1 MTPYKSMSKRG
12 CDRIGPQQCPT
23 HGHPH
28 PLHSAVCYDHGH
40 LFAPFCHDPVSRDA
54 RHLEKPS
61 SPHPVLAGVH
71 ASPLSRAE
79 NLGRT
84 RPLDARL
91 LKASYWNVHVLVEWW
106 VQEAL
111 NTLPPPKDG
120 TLYLVGDGSVKPK
133 RGTQNPLAQ
142 KGRKSEHQPWF
153 FGIRFALLIA
163 NWDVYRL
170 PVAFRLIRAKSHPE
184 YRTENALFREMVGSF
199 VPPTWAKRIIV
210 EGDAAY
216 GSQENMQ
223 MVLKR
228 DADDPARRWGF
239 VFAIARTWK
248 TVEDKAIKDLVTHLP
263 RKYYQRIRVPRLPG
277 ATGCKTF
284 WVYSTRLCLRHIGDV
299 TVVLSKRGRNV
310 GPKHTKILVTN
321 LDEWIPRQVVG
332 AYQRRW
338 PVEQINRELKTDL
351 GLGAHQ
357 VSGEEGRIEKSFG
370 IAVLAY
376 LLLIRA
382 CHQEILPGQAWS
394 LAQLQHAF
402 RLRML
407 TKQVEHNVR
416 TRLAKARKVA

>member
-1 MTPYKSMSKRG
+1 MVTHTLCTAWFTMITGTYLPLFVTILFRGMPGIWKSRHRLILCWLVCMQALYPGQKTLEELARWTPAQVTVWRF
-12 CDRIGPQQCPT
+12 R
-23 HGHPH
+23 
-28 PLHSAVCYDHGH
+28 
-40 LFAPFCHDPVSRDA
+40 
-54 RHLEKPS
+54 
-61 SPHPVLAGVH
+61 
-71 ASPLSRAE
+71 
-79 NLGRT
+79 
-84 RPLDARL
+84 RL

-133 RGTQNPLAQ
+133 RGTPNPLAQ

-153 FGIRFALLIA
+153 FGMRFALLIA
-163 NWDVYRL
+163 NWAVYRL
-170 PVAFRLIRAKSHPE
+170 PGAFRLIRPKSHPE

-239 VFAIARTWK
+239 VFAMARTWK
-248 TVEDKAIKDLVTHLP
+248 TVEDKAIKDLVTHVP

-299 TVVLSKRGRNV
+299 TVVLSKSGRNV
-310 GPKHTKILVTN
+310 GPKQTKILVTN

-382 CHQEILPGQAWS
+382 CHQEILPGPAWS
-394 LAQLQHAF
+394 LAQLQHAL